1 MCCTINLIDPIF
13 GVDSCQDQYFAMFST
28 TFYFISG
35 LSKSNHYLV
44 PSNIWCWK
52 YSRPIQQVFGS
63 EALLI
68 FRREQVSLF
77 FQSVNDC
84 CNLLMYGSCTI
95 YVAKFVCCLPA
106 NDPEKKHTSPL
117 ISSTC
122 LNWLFSFRNY
132 LWSIW
137 IALWSARIVFWV
149 CLDWVVVC
157 KDCVLEIVG
166 PRPPVIQLSTDIRGS
181 WIKGGSRAFSFCTY
195 IMFFFV
201 MSIYNAMIL
210 LVGYLGS
217 LLLP

>member
-84 CNLLMYGSCTI
+84 CNLLELYNL
-95 YVAKFVCCLPA
+95 CCKICVLPA
-106 NDPEKKHTSPL
+106 SKRSRKKHTSQL

-122 LNWLFSFRNY
+122 LDRLCSDGKVFFIEK
-132 LWSIW
+132 L
-137 IALWSARIVFWV
+137 FWV
-149 CLDWVVVC
+149 RLDCALVPT
-157 KDCVLEIVG
+157 DCVFGLYG
-166 PRPPVIQLSTDIRGS
+166 LSYG
-181 WIKGGSRAFSFCTY
+181 
-195 IMFFFV
+195 
-201 MSIYNAMIL
+201 L
-210 LVGYLGS
+210 
-217 LLLP
+217 

>member
-1 MCCTINLIDPIF
+1 MELICCTSNLFDPIF

-106 NDPEKKHTSPL
+106 NDPEKNHTSPL
-117 ISSTC
+117 INSTC
-122 LNWLFSFRNY
+122 LDWICSDGKVFSFRNNFG
-132 LWSIW
+132 SIW
-137 IALWSARIVFWV
+137 IALRSPRIVFWV
-149 CLDWVVVC
+149 CMDWVLVC
-157 KDCVLEIVG
+157 TDCVFG
-166 PRPPVIQLSTDIRGS
+166 NSRP
-181 WIKGGSRAFSFCTY
+181 
-195 IMFFFV
+195 
-201 MSIYNAMIL
+201 
-210 LVGYLGS
+210 
-217 LLLP
+217 

>member
-1 MCCTINLIDPIF
+1 MCCTFNLIDPIF

-52 YSRPIQQVFGS
+52 YSRSIQQVLGS

-106 NDPEKKHTSPL
+106 NDPEKNTPVPWLVVLVL
-117 ISSTC
+117 IDFFHLEIIYGPSGLRFGPHGLCFGSV
-122 LNWLFSFRNY
+122 WIE
-132 LWSIW
+132 LWSV
-137 IALWSARIVFWV
+137 RIVFW
-149 CLDWVVVC
+149 
-157 KDCVLEIVG
+157 K
-166 PRPPVIQLSTDIRGS
+166 
-181 WIKGGSRAFSFCTY
+181 
-195 IMFFFV
+195 
-201 MSIYNAMIL
+201 
-210 LVGYLGS
+210 
-217 LLLP
+217 